1 MRIRDPLDAL
11 DLNLLRTLDV
21 LLEERSVTAAAAR
34 LGRSQPAVSH
44 ALRRLRES
52 LDDPLL
58 VRQGRGLTPTPRA
71 QALAGPVHRLLD
83 DLRRT
88 LSAAPAFDP
97 ATARRTFVLA
107 APPLLAPLLPDL
119 LHALADAPG
128 LQLELVSSRRRGAF
142 ERADIVLDVVP
153 DDAPGVVA
161 RRLGSLRQA
170 VLLRADHPATRTR
183 WVMDEWLAWPHVLV
197 RTDDAVPSL
206 VDRAL
211 APLGLGRRVGLV
223 VNDLLLV
230 PHVVARTD
238 LLFTGPAQV
247 LRPLCEPLGLTL
259 LPPPTAIPEVA
270 VGAMWQERLH
280 ADPGHRWFRQR
291 VVDVLSRHL
300 PRQLTVP

>member
-1 MRIRDPLDAL
+1 MIIRRFFFKTIAVC
-11 DLNLLRTLDV
+11 LN
-21 LLEERSVTAAAAR
+21 
-34 LGRSQPAVSH
+34 
-44 ALRRLRES
+44 
-52 LDDPLL
+52 
-58 VRQGRGLTPTPRA
+58 RA
-71 QALAGPVHRLLD
+71 YTRCADGSWQEACYVAEIDWQATG
-83 DLRRT
+83 
-88 LSAAPAFDP
+88 
-97 ATARRTFVLA
+97 
-107 APPLLAPLLPDL
+107 LLPEQIDSVRN
-119 LHALADAPG
+119 A
-128 LQLELVSSRRRGAF
+128 ST
-142 ERADIVLDVVP
+142 
-153 DDAPGVVA
+153 
-161 RRLGSLRQA
+161 A